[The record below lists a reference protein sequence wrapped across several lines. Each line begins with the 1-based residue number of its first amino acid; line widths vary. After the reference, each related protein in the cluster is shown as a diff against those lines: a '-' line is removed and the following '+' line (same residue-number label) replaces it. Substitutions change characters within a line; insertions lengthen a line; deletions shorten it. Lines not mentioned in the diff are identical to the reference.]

1 MEREK
6 RMLCGD
12 EREGKSSVS
21 EERGMEVRQD
31 QENLR
36 RPVPG
41 RKYRHFKDRLYQIIA
56 VAIHSET
63 DEKMV
68 VYQQLYGDYLV
79 YVRPYDMFMS
89 EVDHVKYPD
98 VKQKYRFEPLDQKI
112 R

>member
-1 MEREK
+1 MESEK
-6 RMLCGD
+6 RILCGD

-41 RKYRHFKDRLYQIIA
+41 RKYRHVKDRLYQIIA

-79 YVRPYDMFMS
+79 YVRPFDMFMS

>member
-1 MEREK
+1 MESEK

-21 EERGMEVRQD
+21 EERGMEVNGRIRKIW
-31 QENLR
+31 R

-98 VKQKYRFEPLDQKI
+98 SKAEIQV
-112 R
+112 